1 MNLHSPAAPEFEME
15 PAPRATA
22 SWIPQAAANALDLR
36 RWAFAFM
43 RRWRL
48 LAAVGLV
55 IFAFVLLKTLTT
67 TPLYTATASVALDMR
82 KEQVTS
88 DQQVLSDL
96 PAEGG
101 VVDTEVEVL
110 KSRQLADRVVQA
122 LQLDQ
127 DPEFNPAVA
136 NPSGVGALVSGI
148 EQLIG
153 GSAPRQTQLSPI
165 QVQRRHDAVVTNVMR
180 RVQVKRLGLTY
191 VIEISFTSTEP
202 AKATRI
208 ANKYADLYLLEQL
221 QEKFE
226 ATQQATN
233 WLNNQ
238 LDQLRQQAERDDA
251 AVQQFK
257 IENNLLSSS
266 GSTFTEQE
274 ISTYNQ
280 TLAQAQAQLAED
292 QARLSAAQMQL
303 GRASNGADIG
313 AALDSPLIQAL
324 RSHRAEVSAQIA
336 DLQTKYGERYPDMV
350 KAKRQLADIDAQIQQ
365 EIHTIVASLQAR
377 VEVSRQRVAA
387 VEGSLGGAKGSL
399 AANNRAMV
407 RLNELQRTADASKAI
422 YESYLNRYKETSS
435 QEGLGTPDAR
445 VISRAALPTAPS
457 APNITRNLMLGLM
470 LALAGGSGAVVLAE
484 TLDAGL
490 ATAEDVERRLGLSY
504 LGSIPLLSSVAP
516 ETQESPFDY
525 IVSKPLSSFSEAF
538 RSVEASILH
547 ARLDEPSKVVALTSA
562 LPSEGKT
569 ITSMALART
578 AALQGRRVLI
588 MDCDLRRRN
597 VNRLVSEKP
606 RTGLLEVLS
615 GEATL
620 QQALQVDA
628 PSGLHVLP
636 LADATYTPKN
646 VFGSASMDRLL
657 AEVRGRYDLIFLDT
671 APVLPVADTRV
682 IAPKADLV
690 VMLTRWR
697 KTPEPAVQA
706 ALRLINT
713 PDIRLAGIVLTMV
726 DMKQQSRYGYGDPG
740 YYYSEY
746 KKYYTS

>member
-1 MNLHSPAAPEFEME
+1 MNLHSPAAPEFDVE
-15 PAPRATA
+15 PAPRTTA

-36 RWAFAFM
+36 RWALTFM

-55 IFAFVLLKTLTT
+55 IFAFVVLKTLTT

-82 KEQVTS
+82 KQQVTS

-96 PAEGG
+96 PADGG

-122 LQLDQ
+122 LRLDD
-127 DPEFNPAVA
+127 DPEFNQAVA
-136 NPSGVGALVSGI
+136 SPSGIGAIVSGI
-148 EQLIG
+148 EQLITG
-153 GSAPRQTQLSPI
+153 AAPRPTQLSAI
-165 QVQRRHDAVVTNVMR
+165 QLQKRHDAVVSNVMQR
-180 RVQVKRLGLTY
+180 IKVQRLGLTY
-191 VIEISFTSTEP
+191 VIEVSFTSIDP
-202 AKATRI
+202 AKAARI
-208 ANKYADLYLLEQL
+208 SNKYAELYLLEQL

-226 ATQQATN
+226 ATQQATT

-292 QARLSAAQMQL
+292 QARLAAAQMQL

-324 RSHRAEVSAQIA
+324 RSRRAEVSAQIA

-365 EIHTIVASLQAR
+365 EVHNIVASLQAR
-377 VEVSRQRVAA
+377 VQVSRERVAA
-387 VEGSLGGAKGSL
+387 VQGSLGGAKGSL

-445 VISRAALPTAPS
+445 VISRAPLPSAPS
-457 APNITRNLMLGLM
+457 APNLSRNLLLGLM
-470 LALAGGSGAVVLAE
+470 LALAGGAAAVILAE
-484 TLDAGL
+484 TLDSGL
-490 ATAEDVERRLGLSY
+490 ATAEDVERRLGLAY
-504 LGSIPLLSSVAP
+504 LGSIPLLSSVADDAGD
-516 ETQESPFDY
+516 SPTDY
-525 IVSKPLSSFSEAF
+525 VVAKPLSSFAEAL
-538 RSVEASILH
+538 RTVEAAILH
-547 ARLDEPSKVVALTSA
+547 ARLGEPVKIVAITSA

-588 MDCDLRRRN
+588 VDCDLRRRN
-597 VNRLVSEKP
+597 VNRLLQEEPKA
-606 RTGLLEVLS
+606 GLLEVLS

-620 QQALQVDA
+620 QQAIQVDA
-628 PSGLHVLP
+628 ATGLHALP
-636 LADATYTPKN
+636 LAEATYTPRDT
-646 VFGSASMDRLL
+646 FGSSAMDRLL
-657 AEVRGRYDLIFLDT
+657 ADVRGRYDLIVLDT

-682 IAPKADLV
+682 LAPKADLV
-690 VMLTRWR
+690 VMLARWR
-697 KTPEPAVQA
+697 KTPEPAIQA
-706 ALRLINT
+706 ALRLVDTADIN
-713 PDIRLAGIVLTMV
+713 LAGVVLTMV
-726 DMKQQSRYGYGDPG
+726 DMKQQVKYGYGDPG

-746 KKYYTS
+746 KKYYAT